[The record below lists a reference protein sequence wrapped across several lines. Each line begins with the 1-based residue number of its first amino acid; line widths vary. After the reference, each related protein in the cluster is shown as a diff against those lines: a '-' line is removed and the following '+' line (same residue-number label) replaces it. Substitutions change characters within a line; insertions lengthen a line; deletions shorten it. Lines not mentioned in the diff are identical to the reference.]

1 LEKVEQLIKG
11 VKVFKYVK
19 FKELPVADQDR
30 AIKFYTEQVGLRV
43 AQDRPYQEGLR
54 WIELEIPGAQTKI
67 LFSPRPDEEPTDMPG
82 LALITDDIKA
92 SYEEL
97 RAKGVVFTQKP
108 TVAAWN
114 PQEMF
119 ALFRDSEGNTVLI
132 STAENVTA

>member
-1 LEKVEQLIKG
+1 M
-11 VKVFKYVK
+11 FKYVK
-19 FKELPVADQDR
+19 FKDLPVSDQDR

-43 AQDRPYQEGLR
+43 AQDRPYQAGGR

-67 LFSPRPDEEPTDMPG
+67 LFAPRPDETPTDVPS
-82 LALITDDIKA
+82 LALITDDLRT

-97 RAKGVVFTQKP
+97 RAREVVFTQAP

-132 STAENVTA
+132 STA